1 MRPVEKKKPGETVE
15 YKTSNN
21 QKVSHTIQEQYN
33 EYSDAKWP
41 LVENLGAFCSYC
53 EEPRAF
59 ADIHVEHVEP
69 KSKEGSMCDW
79 ENFLLACN
87 MCNSV
92 KSNRD
97 VDVENTHFPH
107 RDNTYLDFVYDES
120 GRVKVN
126 PDLPAEEYAK
136 AENLYNLVK
145 FGRFP
150 FGEEAVS
157 KCDFRWKHR
166 FETWC
171 LAKRFF
177 CLYVAGNVGLED
189 IVSLAKTQGNWSVWF
204 TVFKGHDEVR
214 KSLIDCFPGT
224 CASCFDAE
232 NHYEPI
238 LRK

>member
-21 QKVSHTIQEQYN
+21 QKVSHTIQEKYN

-69 KSKEGSMCDW
+69 KSKEGAMCDW

-87 MCNSV
+87 MCNSI

-126 PDLPAEEYAK
+126 PDLPAEEYDK

-145 FGRFP
+145 LGRGP
-150 FGEEAVS
+150 FGVAAASES
-157 KCDFRWKHR
+157 DYRWRHR
-166 FETWC
+166 YETWN
-171 LAKRFF
+171 LASIYLKYYEANSID
-177 CLYVAGNVGLED
+177 L
-189 IVSLAKTQGNWSVWF
+189 KTITDLSMSHGNWSIWF
-204 TVFKGHDEVR
+204 TIFKGHDEVR
-214 KSLIDCFPGT
+214 KALIDCFPGT
-224 CASCFDAE
+224 CASCFDSG

-238 LRK
+238 PRK